1 MFSEVIA
8 AVADSSPSGA
18 AYIGNSGGAVSAE
31 AARPCAIVVTGAGG
45 ARAAAKYDDDAR
57 DALYERTGSIL
68 NEALTSAS
76 APEKCAESEW
86 REALS
91 SPGVMFEYY
100 SEIPLSLARVWL
112 GAASEDAGI
121 SVHRLC
127 LVFSDGPSSLYYE
140 GSDGFYRAETA
151 SLAGEKTVPATYSD
165 LVEYEFE
172 RDARSAAPYL
182 WLTDGSEHRAAS
194 VTNPLSADG
203 AAGAVLSSF
212 GIGGQQS
219 PGYTESDGTRVYI
232 AGPAAV
238 SISPDGLVTYRSG
251 AVEPNAAIDAPGAD
265 EADAGDATAGKTLPD
280 ADKAL
285 PDAVETARR
294 AVSAAASS
302 AGNARLYF
310 TGAEKRGDAYIINF
324 DYFFSGGRVFF
335 QNREHAASVTVS
347 GGEIAETTLLFREYT
362 AYETVTL
369 IPERQTL
376 AAAGGEFKLGYSDGG
391 AGEAAPFWYNAA
403 QSASER

>member
-112 GAASEDAGI
+112 GAAAEDAGI

-165 LVEYEFE
+165 FVEYEFE

-182 WLTDGSEHRAAS
+182 WLTDGSEHRTAS
-194 VTNPLSADG
+194 VTNPLSAEG
-203 AAGAVLSSF
+203 AAGAVLSAF

-238 SISPDGLVTYRSG
+238 SIAPDGLVTYRSG
-251 AVEPNAAIDAPGAD
+251 AGETNAAAEDVSSAVG
-265 EADAGDATAGKTLPD
+265 

-285 PDAVETARR
+285 PGAVEAARR

-302 AGNARLYF
+302 AGGARLYF
-310 TGAEKRGDAYIINF
+310 TDAEKRGDAYIINF

-347 GGEIAETTLLFREYT
+347 GGEITEMTLLFREYT
-362 AYETVTL
+362 AYEAVTL

-376 AAAGGEFKLGYSDGG
+376 AAAGAEFKLGYSDGG
-391 AGEAAPFWYNAA
+391 VGEAAPFWYNAA
-403 QSASER
+403 QSAAKG